1 MHARPSVCVFF
12 FSFDRPI
19 SYLET
24 FLQSWHTYEHDPL
37 APCDGDRVSDAV
49 LSFALTMRY

>member
-1 MHARPSVCVFF
+1 MHDRQCVCVF

-24 FLQSWHTYEHDPL
+24 CLQSWHTYEHDPL
-37 APCDGDRVSDAV
+37 APVDGDRVSDAV
-49 LSFALTMRY
+49 LSFALTMSY